1 MLPEE
6 IAKEE
11 KAGDLYINP
20 ENLEIDNTSSDVTK
34 TPDEKDPAEAKAGDP
49 PVVEKAKEDPKPE
62 RKAGVQGRIDEL
74 TKARRIAERRAELA
88 ESKLAEL
95 EKGEKLDPDKFE
107 DASEHSAAVA
117 REEGK
122 KSVYATRKE
131 EAAADIES
139 VDAELEQ
146 VLIEDWTDAVEATK
160 KILPDFEEV
169 LSKSKS
175 PLPKHVESAIL
186 GYRDENGDHIGP
198 KLAYHLAKNTA
209 EAIHLS
215 RLSPMALG
223 RELARLEVR
232 LQSQKAPDPKTV
244 TKAPA
249 PIEPITAQKS
259 GHAAP
264 DDFEAWKSKRNKERN
279 FR

>member
-20 ENLEIDNTSSDVTK
+20 ENLGDDTPSDATKPAEEKKEDAAPVAKADDK
-34 TPDEKDPAEAKAGDP
+34 TPAAEKEKPKEEP
-49 PVVEKAKEDPKPE
+49 KAKRNGAQD
-62 RKAGVQGRIDEL
+62 RIDEL

-88 ESKLAEL
+88 ESKLAEI
-95 EKGEKLDPDKFE
+95 EKAGNPDPDKFE
-107 DASEHSAAVA
+107 DAADHAAAVA
-117 REEGK
+117 RAEGR
-122 KSVYATRKE
+122 KSAYATQKE
-131 EAAADIES
+131 EATAEIEN
-139 VDAELEQ
+139 VDKETQDL
-146 VLIEDWTDAVEATK
+146 LIEDWTEAVEDAK
-160 KILPDFEEV
+160 KALPDFEEV

-175 PLPKHVESAIL
+175 PLPSHVERAIL
-186 GYRDENGDHIGP
+186 ESGAMGP
-198 KLAYHLAKNTA
+198 KIAYHLAKNTA

-223 RELARLEVR
+223 RELARLEIR
-232 LQSQKAPDPKTV
+232 LQSQPAPETKVV

-259 GHAAP
+259 AHADT
-264 DDFEAWKSKRNKERN
+264 DDFEAWKAKRNKERN
-279 FR
+279 YR